1 MEKLRFRPKLFD
13 SLAQYN
19 AETFRHDLVAGLTV
33 GVVALP
39 LAMAFGIATGVKPE
53 QGIFT
58 AIIAGFI
65 ISALGGSRVVIGGPT
80 AAFIVILAGIGHK
93 YGAANLAICTMM
105 AGALLVIMGLAR
117 LGSIIKFIPYPLTMG
132 FTCGIA
138 VTIFGTQLKDFL
150 GLVITDAPAEFIP
163 KLATTLAHLAQAHL
177 PTVSMA
183 MACILLIA
191 FWPKQLARWVP
202 GSIAALVLATAVN
215 AFEPVA
221 GFGMKTI
228 GSVFGG
234 IPSSLPAFALPH
246 VDWSQLKE
254 LLHPALTIALLAAIE
269 SLLCAVVADGMIDD
283 RHDSNQ
289 ELMAQGIANLVVP
302 LFGGIAATGA
312 IVRTA
317 TNVRN
322 GARTPVAGIIHALT
336 LLLIL
341 LVAAPLA
348 KHIPMAALS
357 AVLLVVA
364 YNMGEWRLFSH
375 LRRWPRS
382 DMAVFLTAFGFTVVV
397 DLTWAVIVGLLL
409 AGALFIRRIAATTQ
423 ITGEGADYVEKNG
436 TTAPDGVVVF
446 RIFGAFFFG
455 AADKLE
461 MALEGAQREPE
472 VLVLQLREAL
482 VMDATGLTALEEL
495 HARLRRHGKH
505 LILCGPHTQPLF
517 ALQKSGFIDRI
528 GMENLCG
535 NLDESF
541 TRARVLMQARPVRA

>member
-1 MEKLRFRPKLFD
+1 M
-13 SLAQYN
+13 
-19 AETFRHDLVAGLTV
+19 
-33 GVVALP
+33 
-39 LAMAFGIATGVKPE
+39 
-53 QGIFT
+53 
-58 AIIAGFI
+58 
-65 ISALGGSRVVIGGPT
+65 IGGPT
-80 AAFIVILAGIGHK
+80 AAFIVILAGIGQK

-105 AGALLVIMGLAR
+105 AGALLVLMGMAR
-117 LGSIIKFIPYPLTMG
+117 LGGIIKFIPYPLTMG

-150 GLVITDAPAEFIP
+150 GLEIMGAPAEFIP
-163 KLATTLAHLAQAHL
+163 KLATTLYHLPQAHL
-177 PTVSMA
+177 PTVMLALAS
-183 MACILLIA
+183 ILLIA
-191 FWPKQLARWVP
+191 CWPKKLARWLP
-202 GSIAALVLATAVN
+202 GSIAVLILATAATMCLN
-215 AFEPVA
+215 QSQ
-221 GFGMKTI
+221 GWGLKTI
-228 GSVFGG
+228 GSMFGG
-234 IPSSLPAFALPH
+234 IPSSLPAFSLPR

-289 ELMAQGIANLVVP
+289 ELMAQGIANIVTP

-317 TNVRN
+317 TNVRT

-336 LLLIL
+336 LLAIL
-341 LVAAPLA
+341 LIAAPLA

-423 ITGEGADYVEKNG
+423 ITGEGADYAEKG
-436 TTAPDGVVVF
+436 GAPAPEGVVVF

-461 MALEGAQREPE
+461 MALESAQREPE

-482 VMDATGLTALEEL
+482 VMDATGLTALEAL
-495 HARLRRHGKH
+495 HARLYRNGKH